1 MFLTSMRAGPNLTMK
16 GKSMNEQEF
25 KQQLDKVVTAGLN
38 SQLDIAFIYGQL
50 SAIKQFVEVVYDTNI
65 VNHLNTL
72 REKQAQEKGSLNDAG

>member
-72 REKQAQEKGSLNDAG
+72 REKQAQEKGNLNDAG